1 MKRRPSLMFVVL
13 LAGMLLVLCGL
24 FWAWDKAGR
33 APAEVRAREGF
44 LAALRYTPPPPPYRP
59 SYSER
64 ARNRKAV
71 AEIYDRLQREFPE
84 LALARRELAAEEN
97 GLLRMHV
104 LAGGSAGGYLPMSQE
119 LRDFLEGRTE
129 WDAERVRGLLEEHA
143 ELVAEI
149 IAISELP
156 GASVG
161 GMPEGFLGFIS
172 ARTWKQS
179 TDLLMAL
186 GRLAA
191 EDGDEE
197 RARAHTRQA
206 QALAGLLRG
215 MDVPN
220 LLGETVVVLVDLS
233 IQKQM
238 LAHLLPAV
246 GPQADLA
253 AWRELV
259 HSRDYSSEVF
269 AGLMRG
275 EWHTVCEHFLLP
287 ALVDPRH
294 PQHPPDSEALARA
307 HAAAFVRTVNG
318 LPGTELGALASG
330 GFPLLEV
337 EVRGLS
343 SESREI
349 VETLQ
354 IGSTAWAKGY
364 ARAAAMG
371 AFYDAGM
378 ELLAREKAGETLG
391 PRAGESLTRDPIDGR
406 AYQYDPAHRT
416 LTRLAGGVFDK
427 DEVLALPW

>member
-1 MKRRPSLMFVVL
+1 MFVVL

-24 FWAWDKAGR
+24 FWAWEKAGR

-44 LAALRYTPPPPPYRP
+44 WAALRYSPPPPPYRP

-71 AEIYDRLQREFPE
+71 AELYARLQREFPG
-84 LALARRELAAEEN
+84 LALARRDLAAEEN
-97 GLLRMHV
+97 GLLRMLR
-104 LAGGSAGGYLPMSQE
+104 LAGDPAGGGLPMSEE

-129 WDAERVRGLLEEHA
+129 WDAERVRSLLEEHA
-143 ELVAEI
+143 ELVAEV

-156 GASVG
+156 GASVA
-161 GMPEGFLGFIS
+161 GMPEGFMGFIP
-172 ARTWKQS
+172 ARPWKQS
-179 TDLLMAL
+179 ADLLMAM

-191 EDGDEE
+191 EDGDEQ

-206 QALAGLLRG
+206 QALAGLLRD

-220 LLGETVVVLVDLS
+220 LLAETVVVLMDLS

-238 LAHLLPAV
+238 LAQLLPAL
-246 GPQADLA
+246 GPQADLDG
-253 AWRELV
+253 WSELV
-259 HSRDYSSEVF
+259 HSREYSAEVF
-269 AGLMRG
+269 AGVMRG
-275 EWHTVCEHFLLP
+275 EWNTVCEHFLLP

-307 HAAAFVRTVNG
+307 HAAAFVRTVSG
-318 LPGTELGALASG
+318 LPGTELAVLAEG

-354 IGSTAWAKGY
+354 IGSKAWAKGY
-364 ARAAAMG
+364 ARAASMV

-378 ELLAREKAGETLG
+378 ELLAREGAGETLG
-391 PRAGESLTRDPIDGR
+391 PRAGESLARDPIDGR

-427 DEVLALPW
+427 DEVLVLPW